1 MNDIKVTPYKSAR
14 GLSELARTKI
24 EHIYLDSFPA
34 EERRPLDSWWTLL
47 DDEESLMTLHL
58 VEDTSGNVIGFITC
72 WHLDGF
78 VYVEHFAID
87 SNRRCGGTGSS
98 ALRQMLAMQLLPVVL
113 EVEHAEANE
122 MASRRI
128 GFYNRVG
135 FSPIEN
141 FDYIQP
147 PYSEGLPAVPLL
159 LMTTKPGEIAPSDI
173 RRQLHRVV
181 YGVEG

>member
-1 MNDIKVTPYKSAR
+1 MNDIKVTAYKSAR

-87 SNRRCGGTGSS
+87 
-98 ALRQMLAMQLLPVVL
+98 
-113 EVEHAEANE
+113 
-122 MASRRI
+122 
-128 GFYNRVG
+128 
-135 FSPIEN
+135 
-141 FDYIQP
+141 
-147 PYSEGLPAVPLL
+147 
-159 LMTTKPGEIAPSDI
+159 
-173 RRQLHRVV
+173 
-181 YGVEG
+181 